1 MKVLGVAVNRTQ
13 RLVLGFAVLVWVVVA
28 VILLVSPQIYDGSA
42 GDRPFR
48 RWQVDLGLLVFLSIP
63 PALLALAVVR
73 RWRWAFWLV
82 LAAFLAGI
90 LRVPAAALEL
100 TGHLPTNDPAWYV
113 VVQAALGVIQFLLAV
128 TMLIG
133 YRRAGVW
140 GEAPPCAARMKPRR
154 RKRTVDRRRL

>member
-90 LRVPAAALEL
+90 LQCHRLFGL
-100 TGHLPTNDPAWYV
+100 TNEKIVFILPFQQAFKAIAWYFGFAKSHLMRY
-113 VVQAALGVIQFLLAV
+113 Q
-128 TMLIG
+128 
-133 YRRAGVW
+133 
-140 GEAPPCAARMKPRR
+140 P
-154 RKRTVDRRRL
+154 